1 MIKTEKKPIGVA
13 SSKFF
18 KRIKETSLID
28 NHKQNL
34 NLNDIR
40 ESGYKLPRSKS
51 NSRYDH
57 SL

>member
-1 MIKTEKKPIGVA
+1 MIKAEKKSNGFA
-13 SSKFF
+13 RSKFF
-18 KRIKETSLID
+18 ERIKETPQID

-51 NSRYDH
+51 SSRYDH